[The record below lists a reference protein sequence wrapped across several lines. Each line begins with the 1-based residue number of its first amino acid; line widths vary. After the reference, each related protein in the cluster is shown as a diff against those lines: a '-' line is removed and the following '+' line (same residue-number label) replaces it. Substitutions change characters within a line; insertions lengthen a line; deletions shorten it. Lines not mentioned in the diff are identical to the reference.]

1 MAFLHSFKTSIHR
14 SERDTVQVLDY
25 KVMYL
30 AFRKFREEGEG
41 TIGSGLKIV
50 RVKTKEVS

>member
-50 RVKTKEVS
+50 RVKTKEIS